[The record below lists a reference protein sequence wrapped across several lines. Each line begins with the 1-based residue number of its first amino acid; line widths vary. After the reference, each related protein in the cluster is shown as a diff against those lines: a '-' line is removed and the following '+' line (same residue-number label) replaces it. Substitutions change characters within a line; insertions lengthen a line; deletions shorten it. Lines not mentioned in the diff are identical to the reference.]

1 MQKQILAICTH
12 PGILETILRLINNNP
27 AWHAVGSSSAEDAK
41 ALLSSESI
49 DLVLLGNGLSPEE
62 EKDITDYAK
71 AVNSQIRLVQHFGGG
86 SGLLSAEIYGALA

>member
-12 PGILETILRLINNNP
+12 AGILETILRLINNNP
-27 AWHAVGSSSAEDAK
+27 VWHAIGALSVEDAK
-41 ALLSSESI
+41 ALLNAENI

-62 EKDITDYAK
+62 EMEITDYAK
-71 AVNSQIRLVQHFGGG
+71 EVNNQIRLVQHFGGG

>member
-12 PGILETILRLINNNP
+12 AGILETILRLINNNP
-27 AWHAVGSSSAEDAK
+27 AWHAVGSLSVEDAK
-41 ALLSSESI
+41 TLLSAEGI

-62 EKDITDYAK
+62 EKDITDHAQ
-71 AVNSQIRLVQHFGGG
+71 AVNNQIRLVQHFGGG